1 MESGKKAKVIAA
13 ALIGGVLGVAMG
25 IFLYF
30 SADMPAAFVLVPLG
44 MLLGGAQA
52 YMMPE
57 KD

>member
-1 MESGKKAKVIAA
+1 MEPAKKAKVIAA
-13 ALIGGVLGVAMG
+13 AVIGGVLGVAMG

-30 SADMPAAFVLVPLG
+30 SADMPAAFILVPLG

-52 YMMPE
+52 YMMPG